1 MKRKILVFGGS
12 GLVGS
17 RFIELQRISF
27 DIDAPDAIKV
37 NILEKD
43 QIFKATQTAKP
54 QIVINFAA
62 FTDVQGAQ
70 EQKDSKDGSC
80 YQINV
85 LGAKNVAEVCKEM
98 NTRLI
103 HISTDY
109 VFDGEKEKGSYIED
123 DKPNPKNWYG
133 QTKFYGEENVKN
145 SGAHFVIVRISMPYI
160 TKYEVKKD
168 VARFFLDELRVGRE
182 VNAINDQKITPTL
195 GDDIVKALVEISKAF
210 IKATNKSNIYHVS
223 VTNDTTPFDF
233 ATFLAK
239 AFNLD
244 TGLIKS
250 ISLDEYNS
258 EKEAE
263 LLRYSR
269 LNPAKFIGEFG
280 ENILHTVEENVKSY
294 KQMVDSNS

>member
-1 MKRKILVFGGS
+1 MMKILVFGGS

-17 RFIELQRISF
+17 RFIELQKISF
-27 DIDAPDAIKV
+27 DIDAPDTIKV

-43 QIFKATQTAKP
+43 QIFKAAQTVKP

-62 FTDVQGAQ
+62 YTDVQGA
-70 EQKDSKDGSC
+70 EKEKDDQDGLC
-80 YQINV
+80 YKLNAE
-85 LGAKNVAEVCKEM
+85 GPKNIADVCKK
-98 NTRLI
+98 LGVKLV

-109 VFDGEKEKGSYIED
+109 VFDGQKNQSPYTEE
-123 DKPNPKNWYG
+123 DKPNPVNWYG

-145 SGAHFVIVRISMPYI
+145 SSAHFIIVRISMPYVVH
-160 TKYEVKKD
+160 YSLKKD
-168 VARFFLDELRVGRE
+168 VARFFLDELRAGRE
-182 VNAINDQKITPTL
+182 VNTINDQKITPTL
-195 GDDIVKALVEISKAF
+195 GDDIVKALVEISEAF

-223 VTNDTTPFDF
+223 VTNDTTPFEF

-239 AFNLD
+239 AFHLD

-269 LNPAKFIGEFG
+269 LDPAKFIGEFG

-294 KQMVDSNS
+294 KQMVD